1 MNACDHGHETH
12 QEVRVLPLGNEEG
25 CGNIILCQF
34 HYHVELKW
42 RLEVGWTNTG
52 WEFPAWELLTIYTG
66 E

>member
-12 QEVRVLPLGNEEG
+12 QEVRVLPLGIDDG
-25 CGNIILCQF
+25 HGNIIVCQR
-34 HYHVELKW
+34 HYHEELAY
-42 RLEVGWTNTG
+42 RLALGWDNTG